1 MTGFYIISFRHFCG
15 TEVEEEVFAFTGN
28 VLLLITGFPV
38 LSLTL
43 WGLVGVPAAIALQ
56 SARATA
62 VPREDPH
69 CLQALATH
77 VHSGGTRAG
86 INRRQS
92 SRCRLC
98 PRYCGTRG
106 SRTTARALPRGGP
119 AGPQPPGTSRRTNRP
134 RGPDYNPQPAA
145 PLLRLL

>member
-28 VLLLITGFPV
+28 VLLLITGFLV

-62 VPREDPH
+62 VPREAPH
-69 CLQALATH
+69 GLQA
-77 VHSGGTRAG
+77 SGLHTCILEGQG
-86 INRRQS
+86 Q
-92 SRCRLC
+92 
-98 PRYCGTRG
+98 G
-106 SRTTARALPRGGP
+106 
-119 AGPQPPGTSRRTNRP
+119 
-134 RGPDYNPQPAA
+134 
-145 PLLRLL
+145 